1 MAEEPIVAIALL
13 TRTNL
18 RMLQGSLKRVFPIT
32 QDNKFEALL
41 RALDGLDGSDTTK
54 GASTQ

>member
-13 TRTNL
+13 TQTNL
-18 RMLQGSLKRVFPIT
+18 SMLKGSLKRVFPVT

-41 RALDGLDGSDTTK
+41 RALDEAGVPSAEPAG
-54 GASTQ
+54 GR